1 MTFYQFPGNFR
12 VGVLSESQALPP
24 DPKPAAVAPKDM
36 LFVLLNGYQRFR
48 IDGRIFE
55 LRAEGG
61 QADALLLRVE
71 RLAELLYLERRG
83 APLVKMAISTDPDWL
98 DGAGLA
104 IEPPEETH
112 LPLPPVAA
120 RLSGH
125 LTARHW
131 RPDAALRDRCHDIVH
146 AAAGSAAQDSP
157 SLLLMARGIEI
168 YRRALVASA
177 ALTGP
182 APETRRQQGRLR
194 DLEAE
199 VARHLD
205 DATFSP
211 ELLARACGMSLRSL
225 QRLCREM
232 LDCSPRDFIR
242 ARRMQAARAALEQGG
257 ASVTQAA
264 WIAGYSSPANF
275 STAFKR
281 AFGITPGHLRRA
293 EPAAKALPPLHAGP
307 LH

>member
-12 VGVLSESQALPP
+12 VGVLNESQALPP
-24 DPKPAAVAPKDM
+24 DPRPAAVDPKDM

-71 RLAELLYLERRG
+71 RRAELQYLERRG
-83 APLVKMAISTDPDWL
+83 TPLVKMAISTDPDWL

-104 IEPPEETH
+104 VDPPEETH

-125 LTARHW
+125 LSARHW
-131 RPDAALRDRCHDIVH
+131 RPDIALRDRCQDVVT
-146 AAAGSAAQDSP
+146 SAATTGTQDSP

-168 YRRALVASA
+168 YRRALVSSA
-177 ALTGP
+177 ALNRA

-205 DATFSP
+205 DAGFSP
-211 ELLARACGMSLRSL
+211 DLLARACGMSLRSL

-242 ARRMQAARAALEQGG
+242 ARRMQAARSALEQGG

-264 WIAGYSSPANF
+264 WIAGYSSAANF
-275 STAFKR
+275 GTAFKR
-281 AFGITPGHLRRA
+281 AFGVTPGHLRRA
-293 EPAAKALPPLHAGP
+293 DAGAPALPPPPAAP

>member
-24 DPKPAAVAPKDM
+24 DPQPAAVEPKDM

-55 LRAEGG
+55 LQAQDGR
-61 QADALLLRVE
+61 ADALLLRVE
-71 RLAELLYLERRG
+71 RPAELQYLERRG

-98 DGAGLA
+98 DHAGLA
-104 IEPPEETH
+104 VEPAEQHPQ
-112 LPLPPVAA
+112 PLPPFTA

-125 LTARHW
+125 LAARHW
-131 RPDAALRDRCHDIVH
+131 RPDAALRDRCRDIV
-146 AAAGSAAQDSP
+146 ASAAGAGQQESP
-157 SLLLMARGIEI
+157 SLMIMARGIEI

-177 ALTGP
+177 ALNRP
-182 APETRRQQGRLR
+182 APEILRQQARLR
-194 DLEAE
+194 DLETA
-199 VARHLD
+199 VARHLE
-205 DATFSP
+205 DAGFSP
-211 ELLARACGMSLRSL
+211 DLLARSCGMSLRSL

-242 ARRMQAARAALEQGG
+242 ARRMQAARNALESGA

-264 WIAGYSSPANF
+264 WIAGYSSAANF
-275 STAFKR
+275 GTAFKR

-293 EPAAKALPPLHAGP
+293 EGGSPALPPPAPGP